1 MLFTDVCSVVN
12 KKNTKITMLEL
23 GSRQNMTGMET

>member
-1 MLFTDVCSVVN
+1 
-12 KKNTKITMLEL
+12 MLEF